1 MCIINTR
8 AVVEHENLIGDF
20 SHISVNSVLCGNVN
34 IGNHVF
40 IGANSTIIQGKEV
53 SSNSIV
59 GAGSIVLDNVSEK
72 SKIYGIWT
80 GKLEK

>member
-1 MCIINTR
+1 M
-8 AVVEHENLIGDF
+8 
-20 SHISVNSVLCGNVN
+20 N

-59 GAGSIVLDNVSEK
+59 GAGSIVLDDVSEK